1 MPRKIRVNQKVYE
14 YFRENS
20 EVISGKYADY
30 ADALWKQNDMK
41 NSYFKR
47 LIDLYTVAAAI
58 GIRIKRRAIEDS
70 SSDNKR
76 TIQMDQLMTELST
89 LQELMRIVLI
99 IDDSRSLTL
108 EEKLDS
114 AFRLPETQEVYQ
126 YNMNLFNSYMR
137 GGLEYLYENLIVRT
151 ISPEDENYG
160 DGRITNMMALL
171 KTNFDEGELHI

>member
-1 MPRKIRVNQKVYE
+1 MPRKIRANQKVYE

-20 EVISGKYADY
+20 EVLSGKYADY
-30 ADALWKQNDMK
+30 ADALWKQNDIK

-58 GIRIKRRAIEDS
+58 GIRIKRRAAEDS

-76 TIQMDQLMTELST
+76 TIQMDQLMSNLST
-89 LQELMRIVLI
+89 LQPLMRIMLI
-99 IDDSRSLTL
+99 VDDSRSLTL

-114 AFRLPETQEVYQ
+114 AFRLPETEESYKN
-126 YNMNLFNSYMR
+126 NMNLFNSYMR

-151 ISPEDENYG
+151 ISPEDDDYS
-160 DGRITNMMALL
+160 DARITNMMALL
-171 KTNFDEGELHI
+171 KRDLDEGELG

>member
-1 MPRKIRVNQKVYE
+1 MPRKIRANQKVYE

-20 EVISGKYADY
+20 EVLSGKYADY
-30 ADALWKQNDMK
+30 ADALWKQNDIK

-58 GIRIKRRAIEDS
+58 GIRIKRRAAEDS

-76 TIQMDQLMTELST
+76 TIQMEQLMSNLST
-89 LQELMRIVLI
+89 LQPLMRIMLTV
-99 IDDSRSLTL
+99 DDSRSLTL

-114 AFRLPETQEVYQ
+114 AFRLPETEEAYKN
-126 YNMNLFNSYMR
+126 NMNLFNSYMR

-151 ISPEDENYG
+151 ISPEDEDYS
-160 DGRITNMMALL
+160 DARITNMMALL
-171 KTNFDEGELHI
+171 KRDLDEGELG

>member
-1 MPRKIRVNQKVYE
+1 MPRKIRANQKVYE

-30 ADALWKQNDMK
+30 ANALWKQNDIK

-58 GIRIKRRAIEDS
+58 GIRTKRKAADDT

-76 TIQMDQLMTELST
+76 TIQMDQIMTNLTT
-89 LQELMRIVLI
+89 LQDLMKIVLI

-114 AFRLPETQEVYQ
+114 AFRWPESEELYQ
-126 YNMNLFNSYMR
+126 RNMNLFNSYMR
-137 GGLEYLYENLIVRT
+137 GGLEYLYQNLIVRRV
-151 ISPEDENYG
+151 SPEDEDYG
-160 DGRITNMMALL
+160 DARISNMMALL
-171 KTNFDEGELHI
+171 KSDLDEGELK